1 MSQCERMQEL
11 ISAML
16 DGELTEAES
25 AEVKAHIASC
35 ADCAALCAAFSDVS
49 AAIQADAASD
59 DLPDTLHAGIMEKL
73 HAVDA
78 ARKTQSTIVRLR
90 PVLAAAACLVVLVG
104 TVLALNNTLGRGKSA
119 EDAPMA
125 AAPALYTSG
134 GTSGAAPAGGSAP
147 TAAKGAADEG
157 SVNIAESKMAAP
169 EAAPEPVPE
178 PAAARK
184 TPQEE
189 NVSFD
194 AAINASAAEPVT
206 FTLRVTEQTAEGN
219 LIGIREETGET
230 VTVCPPSPGDY
241 APGSRWAVTA
251 AAGEDAVYIA
261 ADMVSAN

>member
-169 EAAPEPVPE
+169 
-178 PAAARK
+178 ARK